1 MSSDNPKGYANPD
14 LLWSAAQL
22 KERMD
27 DPNLRIIDTRPG
39 EPLHDGPHPRRAAF
53 RRLRREQR

>member
-1 MSSDNPKGYANPD
+1 MSTDNPKGYANPD

-27 DPNLRIIDTRPG
+27 DPNLRIIDTRAPAKDTRWATFPARG
-39 EPLHDGPHPRRAAF
+39 ISTSTA
-53 RRLRREQR
+53 